1 MAQISFL
8 HLISQTYFIFHQVE
22 TKQVE
27 TMRVF
32 ENVILI
38 CEVFTF
44 YFSFVSFGLV
54 PMEWEF
60 GTNTLLVHVS
70 KHLEVRQKYSGP
82 CRIFESSRCLEVG
95 SNTISSVSFMYIS
108 QLNVATREMGAQ

>member
-82 CRIFESSRCLEVG
+82 CRIFESSRDVFRSGVKYDLKRFIHVYFAVEC
-95 SNTISSVSFMYIS
+95 SDT
-108 QLNVATREMGAQ
+108 